1 MSVNLVGVSL
11 CIWVNS
17 ENFRGRVSAF
27 PLPLWL
33 PKGKWSFKTLV
44 AIMWVQFLWRG
55 LKLTLTGFNT
65 INQKSL
71 KGKNQAKTA
80 NI

>member
-33 PKGKWSFKTLV
+33 PKGQWSFKTLV
-44 AIMWVQFLWRG
+44 SIMWIHFFYGGGQIDPNWLI
-55 LKLTLTGFNT
+55 KNH
-65 INQKSL
+65 S
-71 KGKNQAKTA
+71 KGINQAKTA
-80 NI
+80 NISH

>member
-27 PLPLWL
+27 PLPRWL
-33 PKGKWSFKTLV
+33 PKGQWSFKTLV
-44 AIMWVQFLWRG
+44 SIMWIQLYGGGGGGNGQIDPIW
-55 LKLTLTGFNT
+55 LKYN
-65 INQKSL
+65 
-71 KGKNQAKTA
+71 
-80 NI
+80 